1 MIARARYVVINVAVR
16 SDSYT
21 HLGNDKFIVKLPT
34 FGMAET
40 IIIPAP
46 NSKNTTRDGPL
57 HGDSVNRKLPQVG
70 VNR

>member
-1 MIARARYVVINVAVR
+1 MIAKVKYVVTNVAVR

-21 HLGNDKFIVKLPT
+21 HLGNVKFIVKLLT

-46 NSKNTTRDGPL
+46 NSKNTTRDDLL
-57 HGDSVNRKLPQVG
+57 HEDSVNLKLLQVG
-70 VNR
+70 IQR